1 MTQNLFYFFPK
12 AEYFFTN
19 NLVMAG
25 EVDCERSRIADRIKA
40 IAFREANIAGASSIN
55 REWVAIKL

>member
-1 MTQNLFYFFPK
+1 
-12 AEYFFTN
+12 
-19 NLVMAG
+19 MAG